1 MKHPALLATAII
13 LTSAFLQAAENTPE
27 SIFLEKVQIALD
39 AKDTPAMLN
48 LVYFDGVEPQ
58 MKEMLTKQ
66 MSVIVQ
72 KQVQSVALI
81 DPDPNQIFEYTL
93 QGKKYKTNLTPIKM
107 LKIDYQE
114 TIPVSSG
121 TLSNP
126 TFTFPV
132 GDHKGSLYI
141 TTAVPAQS
149 E

>member
-1 MKHPALLATAII
+1 
-13 LTSAFLQAAENTPE
+13 
-27 SIFLEKVQIALD
+27 
-39 AKDTPAMLN
+39 MLN

-66 MSVIVQ
+66 MSDIVQ
-72 KQVQSVALI
+72 KQVQSVTLI

-132 GDHKGSLYI
+132 GDHSGSLYI